1 MSREIQEEFH
11 VNTILKTLGELLETM
26 VPEASIKEFEA
37 YDGSFEKLKT
47 DKDYAEF
54 NRNVS
59 GRMNNYKGGHLCA
72 SVMRS

>member
-1 MSREIQEEFH
+1 M
-11 VNTILKTLGELLETM
+11 NTILKTLGELLETM

-59 GRMNNYKGGHLCA
+59 GRITYQGGKLCLPNNPQSGLL
-72 SVMRS
+72 